1 MTESTQATCPR
12 CGTAATGK
20 FCAECG
26 TPLAATACATCGTTL
41 SPGAQF
47 CHRCGAPVHG
57 ALAGAPRA
65 ATAPHP
71 LGGGPVIS
79 RADRTP
85 WAIALVLCVASVSA
99 VVYSA
104 NKNNSAQQATSM
116 SNAGNSGSNAQPGL
130 TPPLG
135 AGGVPVGRA
144 PDISNMSPKERFVRL
159 EGRITQ
165 ALQAGD
171 SNTVVSF
178 TPMALQAYAQLPDS
192 NRDVDAQYHAAMLE
206 AQVGMFAEAV
216 ALSDTILKR
225 APDNLFGYYIRA
237 TVGEFAGDSTAARK
251 ARASFRAHYDA
262 EMKKN
267 RPEYSEHRPF
277 LEQYRKGDGAN

>member
-1 MTESTQATCPR
+1 V
-12 CGTAATGK
+12 
-20 FCAECG
+20 
-26 TPLAATACATCGTTL
+26 AC
-41 SPGAQF
+41 
-47 CHRCGAPVHG
+47 
-57 ALAGAPRA
+57 
-65 ATAPHP
+65 
-71 LGGGPVIS
+71 
-79 RADRTP
+79 
-85 WAIALVLCVASVSA
+85 VSA
-99 VVYSA
+99 VIYSA
-104 NKNNSAQQATSM
+104 NKNNGAQKQTSM
-116 SNAGNSGSNAQPGL
+116 SNAGNSGSNAGAGVNA
-130 TPPLG
+130 PLG
-135 AGGVPVGRA
+135 AGGVPPGRA

-206 AQVGMFAEAV
+206 AQVGMFAEAT

-237 TVGEFAGDSTAARK
+237 TVADFSGDSTAARK

-262 EMKKN
+262 ELKKN